1 MNVVISGA
9 SKGIGKAIA
18 IKYVSE
24 ACNVFICG
32 RNEADLIQTSK
43 ELEAINN
50 TVDIFYS
57 IADLSIKEE
66 VERFATEIKNEFT
79 EIDILVNNAGVFVPG
94 NILDE
99 EGGILEKMIETNL
112 YSAYYLS
119 RALLPTM
126 IQKGKGHII
135 NMCSVASHQA
145 YTHGGSYSISKYAL
159 LGFSKNLRHELK
171 SMGIKVSTISPGAT
185 MSDSWKNAEIDEHR
199 IMKAEDIA
207 ELVWTITQ
215 LSAQA
220 VVEDIII
227 RPQLGDL

>member
-1 MNVVISGA
+1 MNVVISGG

-24 ACNVFICG
+24 GCNVFICG
-32 RNEADLIQTSK
+32 RNEPDLIATTQ

-57 IADLSIKEE
+57 IADLSIKED
-66 VERFATEIKNEFT
+66 VTRFASEVLNEFKY
-79 EIDILVNNAGVFVPG
+79 IDILINNVGVFVPG
-94 NILDE
+94 NIIDE
-99 EGGILEKMIETNL
+99 TEGILEKMIETNL

-119 RALLPTM
+119 KALLPTM
-126 IQKGKGHII
+126 IKNGKGHVI

-171 SMGIKVSTISPGAT
+171 STGIKVSTLSPGAT
-185 MSDSWKNAEIDEHR
+185 MSDSWKNAEIDENR

-207 ELVWTITQ
+207 ELTWTISQ

-220 VVEDIII
+220 VVEDMVI
-227 RPQLGDL
+227 RPMLGDL